1 MPAFLQKL
9 ITLLMSLLAVFGI
22 GKNNAEPP
30 AQQTDNT
37 ASYTVSQK
45 TVQFTFVSNPSTG
58 YGWSYT
64 QQGES
69 VRMTKESYK
78 GSDLQN
84 VAGAPGKQY
93 YTFTAVNRGKTTVK
107 FVYERSWENQEPL
120 YTYVA
125 VISVNADLKITVDS
139 FGAI

>member
-1 MPAFLQKL
+1 M
-9 ITLLMSLLAVFGI
+9 TLLAVFGI

-30 AQQTDNT
+30 AQQIDNT

-58 YGWSYT
+58 YDWSYT

-69 VRMTKESYK
+69 VRMTKEAYK
-78 GSDLQN
+78 GSNQTN

-93 YTFTAVNRGKTTVK
+93 YTFTAATEGKTTVR
-107 FVYERSWENQEPL
+107 FIYERPWENNAPV

-125 VISVNADLKITVDS
+125 VISVDADLNITVDS
-139 FGAI
+139 FSAL